1 MVLKSCCYG
10 MDTIAKKTKYMTK
23 NTKAFMG
30 LFSVVLLLTSGCDNG
45 FVKLDPEITW
55 ENPEDIGVGVL
66 LSATQ
71 LNAIADVA
79 GTFTYT
85 PELGVAL
92 DEGENQELKV
102 EFIPKHLTA
111 FNSITHTVLINVIDN
126 GTSEAEFNETIVY
139 GLAADIDGNA
149 YRTIE
154 IGDQTWMAENLRT
167 TKYRNGEDIT
177 NVTSNSQWVALTTE
191 AYSSYDNNTDLDQ
204 LATHGLLYN
213 WYAVSDSRNIAPEG
227 WHVATQADWD
237 VLVAEVGGVVVS
249 GAKLKEAGNTHWNS
263 GSSASNS
270 SGFTALPSGRRQYT
284 DGTFINSGFNGFWW
298 SNTANGADFS
308 FYYQLNYDSNPI
320 VAANFLRAAGYAVR
334 CVKD

>member
-1 MVLKSCCYG
+1 M
-10 MDTIAKKTKYMTK
+10 IK
-23 NTKAFMG
+23 NTKVVIGF
-30 LFSVVLLLTSGCDNG
+30 FSVILLLTSGCGDA

-55 ENPEDIGVGVL
+55 ENPKDIGAGVL
-66 LSATQ
+66 LSSTQ

-79 GTFTYT
+79 GTFIYT
-85 PELGVAL
+85 PDLGVTL
-92 DEGENQELKV
+92 DKGENQELKV

-111 FNSITHTVLINVIDN
+111 FNSVNHTVLINVIDK
-126 GTSEAEFNETIVY
+126 GTSEAVFNETLTY
-139 GLAADIDGNA
+139 GFATDIDGNG
-149 YRTIE
+149 YKTIT
-154 IGDQTWMAENLRT
+154 IGNQTWMAENLRT

-177 NVTSNSQWVALTTE
+177 NVTSNPLWVALSTE
-191 AYSSYDNNTDLDQ
+191 AYSSYNNTTDLDQ

-237 VLVAEVGGVVVS
+237 ALIAEVGGVAVA

-263 GSSASNS
+263 GSSTSNS

-298 SNTANGADFS
+298 SNTANGPDFS

-320 VAANFLRAAGYAVR
+320 VPANFLKASGYAVR